1 MGSLDDLQV
10 KLITVP
16 RSFEFVVCFAPMWD
30 ESGSIAR
37 SYSELI
43 VNQKHRLNYLE
54 MSAVL
59 RRIADLLDAGELRE
73 EGAA

>member
-1 MGSLDDLQV
+1 
-10 KLITVP
+10 
-16 RSFEFVVCFAPMWD
+16 MWD
-30 ESGSIAR
+30 ESGTIAR